1 MKKTVR
7 VAAVADLH
15 YHPRIG
21 SALHNL
27 FAAASEAADVLLLC
41 GDLTNCGHVKDARPL
56 ARDLQAYVDIPVL
69 AVLGNHDYDSGQA
82 EELIGILEAAGVK
95 MLDGEGVELEGVG
108 FAGICG
114 FGGGFGPQRLNGTGD
129 PVIDA
134 FIAASEAEVQSLDR
148 ALAGLKTSHRVVLLH
163 YAPVRETVAGEEQDL
178 YPVLGSSRLEKP
190 LNQHRVTVV
199 FHGHAHHGAPEGST
213 ATGIPIYNVSIPV
226 LRAAYPDQP
235 AFRVFE
241 VAV

>member
-21 SALHNL
+21 STLHSL
-27 FAAASEAADVLLLC
+27 FAAASDAADVLLLC
-41 GDLTNCGHVKDARPL
+41 GDLTNCGHVRDARPL
-56 ARDLQAYVDIPVL
+56 ARDLQAYVDIPIV

-82 EELIGILEAAGVK
+82 EQLVGILEAAGVM
-95 MLDGEGVELEGVG
+95 MLDGKGIEIEGIG

-114 FGGGFGPQRLNGTGD
+114 FGGGFGPQRLAGTGD
-129 PVIDA
+129 PVIDD
-134 FIAASEAEVQSLDR
+134 FISTSEAEVQSLDR
-148 ALAGLKTSHRVVLLH
+148 ALARLKTPHRVVLLH
-163 YAPVRETVAGEEQDL
+163 YAPIRATVAGEEHDL
-178 YPVLGSSRLEKP
+178 YPMLGSSRLEKP
-190 LNQHRVTVV
+190 LNKHHVTVV
-199 FHGHAHHGAPEGST
+199 FHGHAHYGAPEGST

-226 LRAAYPDQP
+226 LQSAYPDQP

-241 VAV
+241 VKV